1 MNKKVFI
8 FDDNIEILEL
18 CTEILQDI
26 GCEVK
31 TSPTT
36 NRVEQQVADYMPDLI
51 FMDNWLPDMSGI
63 EATKLLKAN
72 DRLKNIPV
80 IYFSANSNIS
90 ELANQAGADD
100 FLAKPF
106 DIDKFEETVKK
117 INELRASINEI
128 VKELEDE

>member
-1 MNKKVFI
+1 MTEYPMNKKVFI
-8 FDDNIEILEL
+8 FDDNIEILVL
-18 CTEILQDI
+18 CTEILEDL
-26 GCEVK
+26 GLEVK

-36 NRVEQQVADYMPDLI
+36 NSVEEQVSSYMPDLI

-117 INELRASINEI
+117 YTG
-128 VKELEDE
+128 V

>member
-18 CTEILQDI
+18 CTEILEDL
-26 GCEVK
+26 GLEVK

-36 NRVEQQVADYMPDLI
+36 NSVEEQVSSYMPDLI

-117 INELRASINEI
+117 YTG
-128 VKELEDE
+128 V

>member
-8 FDDNIEILEL
+8 FDDNLEILEL

-117 INELRASINEI
+117 YTGL
-128 VKELEDE
+128 

>member
-8 FDDNIEILEL
+8 FDDNLEILEL
-18 CTEILQDI
+18 CTEILEDL
-26 GCEVK
+26 GLEVK

-36 NRVEQQVADYMPDLI
+36 NSVEEQVSSYMPDLI

-117 INELRASINEI
+117 YTG
-128 VKELEDE
+128 V

>member
-1 MNKKVFI
+1 MKKVFI

-18 CTEILQDI
+18 CTEILEDL
-26 GCEVK
+26 GLEVK

-36 NRVEQQVADYMPDLI
+36 NSVEEQVSSYMPDLI

-117 INELRASINEI
+117 YTG
-128 VKELEDE
+128 V

>member
-18 CTEILQDI
+18 CTEILQGI

-117 INELRASINEI
+117 YTG
-128 VKELEDE
+128 V